1 MLRTL
6 ITVMLISMSSTA
18 WADEL
23 QDVDPLEDLNRQVYK
38 FNFEVL
44 DPLFVRPV
52 AVTYDNLTPKFVRK
66 GISNFFANLDEIPN
80 SINSLLQGK
89 FGQASNDLGRLLI
102 NSSIGIGGL
111 LDVATSAGLH
121 ANQGEDFGQTL
132 ATWGVS
138 EGPYLMLPFF
148 GPSTLRDAPSNF
160 IDSFLDP
167 FSYNDSYAVRAGIKA
182 VDIIALRADLLGVDD
197 VMSGDKYLFV
207 RDVYLQNREFLI
219 SDGAIEDDFDDLE
232 DY

>member
-44 DPLFVRPV
+44 DPLFVKPV
-52 AVTYDNLTPKFVRK
+52 AVTYDNLTPKLVRT

-111 LDVATSAGLH
+111 LDVATLSLIH
-121 ANQGEDFGQTL
+121 I
-132 ATWGVS
+132 S
-138 EGPYLMLPFF
+138 EPTRPY
-148 GPSTLRDAPSNF
+148 
-160 IDSFLDP
+160 
-167 FSYNDSYAVRAGIKA
+167 
-182 VDIIALRADLLGVDD
+182 
-197 VMSGDKYLFV
+197 
-207 RDVYLQNREFLI
+207 
-219 SDGAIEDDFDDLE
+219 
-232 DY
+232 

>member
-44 DPLFVRPV
+44 DPLFVKPV
-52 AVTYDNLTPKFVRK
+52 AVTYDNLTPKFVRT

-167 FSYNDSYAVRAGIKA
+167 FRYNDSYAVRAGIKA
-182 VDIIALRADLLGVDD
+182 VVSIALRADLLGVDD

-207 RDVYLQNREFLI
+207 RDVYLQNREYLI

>member
-1 MLRTL
+1 
-6 ITVMLISMSSTA
+6 MLIFMSSTA
-18 WADEL
+18 WADER

-102 NSSIGIGGL
+102 NS
-111 LDVATSAGLH
+111 
-121 ANQGEDFGQTL
+121 
-132 ATWGVS
+132 
-138 EGPYLMLPFF
+138 
-148 GPSTLRDAPSNF
+148 
-160 IDSFLDP
+160 
-167 FSYNDSYAVRAGIKA
+167 
-182 VDIIALRADLLGVDD
+182 
-197 VMSGDKYLFV
+197 
-207 RDVYLQNREFLI
+207 
-219 SDGAIEDDFDDLE
+219 
-232 DY
+232 

>member
-6 ITVMLISMSSTA
+6 ITVMLIFMSSTA

-44 DPLFVRPV
+44 DPLFVKPV
-52 AVTYDNLTPKFVRK
+52 AVTYDNLTPKFVRT

-111 LDVATSAGLH
+111 LDVAT
-121 ANQGEDFGQTL
+121 ECWFT
-132 ATWGVS
+132 
-138 EGPYLMLPFF
+138 
-148 GPSTLRDAPSNF
+148 R
-160 IDSFLDP
+160 
-167 FSYNDSYAVRAGIKA
+167 K
-182 VDIIALRADLLGVDD
+182 
-197 VMSGDKYLFV
+197 SG
-207 RDVYLQNREFLI
+207 
-219 SDGAIEDDFDDLE
+219 
-232 DY
+232 

>member
-1 MLRTL
+1 MLRAL
-6 ITVMLISMSSTA
+6 ITVMLISISSTA

-44 DPLFVRPV
+44 DPLFVKPV
-52 AVTYDNLTPKFVRK
+52 AVTYDNLTPKFVRT

-132 ATWGVS
+132 AMWGV
-138 EGPYLMLPFF
+138 
-148 GPSTLRDAPSNF
+148 
-160 IDSFLDP
+160 
-167 FSYNDSYAVRAGIKA
+167 
-182 VDIIALRADLLGVDD
+182 
-197 VMSGDKYLFV
+197 GDRKSV
-207 RDVYLQNREFLI
+207 V
-219 SDGAIEDDFDDLE
+219 
-232 DY
+232 